1 MVSTRTE
8 LLKKEITIAGKAYN
22 VRIAR
27 DVRFG
32 IDNPYIWSII
42 RKDLKYAH
50 SNRAAQFT
58 DARAALDGH
67 ITFLRNMYAVGGEV
81 VNLGSLG

>member
-8 LLKKEITIAGKAYN
+8 LLKQEITIAGKAY
-22 VRIAR
+22 VVSIAR

-32 IDNPYIWSII
+32 IDTPYIWAIT
-42 RKDLKYAH
+42 RKDLKYSY

-58 DARAALDGH
+58 DARADLEGH
-67 ITFLRNMYAVGGEV
+67 ITFLRGEV
-81 VNLGSLG
+81 VNQGSLG